1 MGQTILNNDGRA
13 LIAASVGSGKTF
25 GVLYSLEKLAEQG
38 KARNVL
44 VVAPA
49 ALRHNFFKNI
59 NKFTEGHN
67 VYIWETGKGPTL
79 MVSGDPDKGINF
91 HIVSYALFRTNPDRF
106 LTTPT
111 GEPIDTIVCDEIHR
125 AKNFDAITTRSLI
138 YASRKVRNFIGLTG
152 TVASN
157 TPADIIPLMV
167 AVTGQRFPIPDK
179 STFNRLFT
187 KVITQRN
194 PDGSISRVRVLKN
207 VSILKDLF
215 KDHAYYL
222 DPAMKKL
229 DMPDKVVEWVPVAAN
244 DFQKK
249 LYEYVLR
256 DIDPIT
262 RRKIEKGL
270 PVTEKE
276 AKHILTKILQARQ
289 VLNGVHTVV
298 DVPLLQSAE
307 QTPKVKAVINDVEQ
321 HLKTTPHGKV
331 LIFTNFLRGGADVL
345 AAGLNARRIPFGV
358 FVGSDVPGGEYFG
371 ENDRKKAVEAYRKGD
386 IRVLILSPA
395 GAEGLDLPNT
405 TFVALFDPH
414 YNPERILQ
422 MEARGVR
429 IKGLKGLP
437 PEKRKV
443 LVRRYY
449 TVIPRS
455 FLAKV
460 LGKPRKKTVEEWMY
474 TIAANK
480 AKLDNEF
487 RELLRL
493 RYTAKPLTLR
503 PAAPQIN
510 IETMRKALGREVGL
524 RFKGEYKTTLP
535 GLGVGEAPSTYKK
548 YLRRKWFTSE
558 EFKDFFKKPRKPR
571 SDKGKK
577 RGPYRP
583 RRPKTVIEMEKRKK
597 ELERQKKEQEKRMKE
612 MQEATS

>member
-1 MGQTILNNDGRA
+1 MAQTIVNNDGRA

-25 GVLYSLEKLAEQG
+25 GVLYSLEKLATQG
-38 KARNVL
+38 KAKNVL
-44 VVAPA
+44 VVTPA
-49 ALRHNFFKNI
+49 ALRHNFLKNVQ
-59 NKFTEGHN
+59 KFTEGHN

-79 MVSGDPDKGINF
+79 MVSGDPAKGINF
-91 HIVSYALFRTNPDRF
+91 HIVSYALFRNNPDRF
-106 LTTPT
+106 LQTPN
-111 GEPIDTIVCDEIHR
+111 GEPVDTIVCDEIHR
-125 AKNFDAITTRSLI
+125 AKNFDAITTKSLI

-157 TPADIIPLMV
+157 TPADVIPLMI

-179 STFNRLFT
+179 STFQRLFT

-194 PDGSISRVRVLKN
+194 PDGSVSRVRVLKN

-215 KDHAYYL
+215 KDHVYYL

-244 DFQKK
+244 DFQKR

-262 RRKIEKGL
+262 KRKIEKGL
-270 PVTEKE
+270 PVTERE
-276 AKHILTKILQARQ
+276 ARHILTKILQARQ
-289 VLNGVHTVV
+289 VLNGVHTIV
-298 DVPLLQSAE
+298 DMPLIQSAE

-321 HLKTTPHGKV
+321 HLKANPHGKV

-345 AAGLNARRIPFGV
+345 AAGLNAKGVPFGV
-358 FVGSDVPGGEYFG
+358 FVGADVPGGDYFG
-371 ENDRKKAVEAYRKGD
+371 EEDRKKAIEAYRKGK
-386 IRVLILSPA
+386 IKVLILSPA

-429 IKGLKGLP
+429 IKGLKGVP

-493 RYTAKPLTLR
+493 RYTEKPLTLR

-510 IETMRKALGREVGL
+510 IETMRKALSREVAL
-524 RFKGEYKTTLP
+524 RFKGPYKTTLP
-535 GLGVGEAPSTYKK
+535 GLGVGERPSVYKK
-548 YLRRKWFTSE
+548 YLKRKWFTSE

-577 RGPYRP
+577 RGPYHP
-583 RRPKTVIEMEKRKK
+583 RRPKSVIEMEKRKREMEK
-597 ELERQKKEQEKRMKE
+597 QRREQERRMKE
-612 MQEATS
+612 MKATS